1 MVLVALILVL
11 SLLDV
16 ANSFPIKGNFY
27 GESYWPGKLLEYPPR
42 GLYRYMEQFD
52 YVAFINKGKIKKRY
66 V

>member
-1 MVLVALILVL
+1 MVLTDGIQEIAH
-11 SLLDV
+11 
-16 ANSFPIKGNFY
+16 SFPIRGDFY

-52 YVAFINKGKIKKRY
+52 YVTFINKGKIKKRY